1 MKLKIIDNQATEATV
16 KTYLITIETRDGEHE
31 YWDRWIFECSEDIT
45 DLGILKEFAGGE
57 DEDWTNVYSSWWE
70 STNSY
75 RHFQVR
81 DRQEI
86 RPEDLEVLR
95 RYGL

>member
-1 MKLKIIDNQATEATV
+1 MKP
-16 KTYLITIETRDGEHE
+16 YLITIETRDGEHE
-31 YWDRWIFECSEDIT
+31 YWDRWIFECTEETTDIE
-45 DLGILKEFAGGE
+45 ILKEFAGG
-57 DEDWTNVYSSWWE
+57 DDDDWTNVYSSWYE
-70 STNSY
+70 GTNSY

-86 RPEDLEVLR
+86 TQEDLKVLR